1 MSASEHPGGH
11 DAAAAVVED
20 ALRLPEADRMR
31 VAAELLGSLDGPPN
45 VLDDDAW
52 LEEIKRRA
60 DRVRRGESQGEP
72 WPAVRDALLA
82 ELRK

>member
-1 MSASEHPGGH
+1 MSASQHPGGH
-11 DAAAAVVED
+11 DAAVVEE

-31 VAAELLGSLDGPPN
+31 VAAELLGSLEGPADE
-45 VLDDDAW
+45 LDDDAW

-60 DRVRRGESQGEP
+60 DRVRRGESQSEP